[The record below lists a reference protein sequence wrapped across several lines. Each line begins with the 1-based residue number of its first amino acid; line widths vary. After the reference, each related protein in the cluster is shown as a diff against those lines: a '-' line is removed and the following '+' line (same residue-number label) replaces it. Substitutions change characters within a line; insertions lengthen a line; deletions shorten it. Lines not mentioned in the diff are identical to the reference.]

1 MWKFSP
7 WLAPACRTNWLVIQ
21 PIVSQL
27 HILEL
32 MHCLEVGLLWD
43 AASILTLSKSD
54 ANRFSSLMIVT
65 NVSSYDS
72 FDLDDMGTASSQA
85 LSKNRQW

>member
-1 MWKFSP
+1 MFFFRVFGARFSP
-7 WLAPACRTNWLVIQ
+7 WLAPAYRTNWLVIQ

-27 HILEL
+27 HIHEL

-54 ANRFSSLMIVT
+54 TNRFSFFMIIT
-65 NVSSYDS
+65 EYEHHET
-72 FDLDDMGTASSQA
+72 G
-85 LSKNRQW
+85 